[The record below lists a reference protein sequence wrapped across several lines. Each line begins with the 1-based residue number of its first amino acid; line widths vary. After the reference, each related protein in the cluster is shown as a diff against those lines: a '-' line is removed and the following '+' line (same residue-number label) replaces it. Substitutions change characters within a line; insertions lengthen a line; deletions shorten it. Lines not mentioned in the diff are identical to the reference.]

1 MNSRRRGEWENLGRS
16 LNSNAMAS
24 AVPPASASQPT
35 AFQRFLGLVR
45 PQAGPISF
53 GVVLILLA
61 TLVTL
66 PAPWIFKLVIDDALP
81 AKDMEKLV
89 LLLVVFTALF
99 IARGLLTLWRNR
111 VLQYAGMRVTCDL
124 RIALFRHLQSLSLRY
139 FDANQTGK
147 VISRVTQDTG
157 ELYALTNNFL
167 INLIADSVTV
177 VGVLV
182 FLYWV
187 EWRLALAVTL
197 VLPLFVINYLYNRR
211 KMKVEA
217 RVHRD
222 NWDQVVGFLQE
233 RVSAARVVKSF
244 TRETAEG
251 DAFAV
256 GINADYFNFSRI
268 VMRNTRLGVIADV
281 LGSLGGLIVLG
292 YGGWLVI
299 RGEMQVGTLV
309 AFNAYI
315 VYVFPPIVRFVDLTA
330 IFQRANTSLENI
342 FAIFDTR
349 PEIADDGGK
358 PALPSPARGE
368 VEFVNV
374 SFDYDLEPP
383 GQGRPRTLTEVSFR
397 VPAGRMVAIVGP
409 SGSGKTTLINLIA
422 RFYDPASGEVRVDGH
437 DTRGVSIESLRG
449 QIGIVLQDNVLFSG
463 TLEDN
468 IKYGRPDA
476 TREQILDAATAA
488 NAHEFIAKL
497 PDGYAT
503 VVGER
508 GSKLSG
514 GQRQR
519 VAIARAILKDPR
531 ILIFDEATSALDTQS
546 ERLIQQ
552 AMERL
557 MKGRTTFVIA
567 HRLSTIQMADMI
579 LVMEAG
585 RLVESGRHE
594 ELVARGGLY
603 SRLHALQFQEPA

>member
-1 MNSRRRGEWENLGRS
+1 MVTYPL
-16 LNSNAMAS
+16 AHMATVS
-24 AVPPASASQPT
+24 PIAQPT
-35 AFQRFLGLVR
+35 PFERALKLIR
-45 PQAGPISF
+45 PQLGPIAL
-53 GVVLILLA
+53 GVFLILLA
-61 TLVTL
+61 SAVTL

-81 AKDMEKLV
+81 ARDLQR
-89 LLLVVFTALF
+89 LGAYLAVFTLLF
-99 IARGLLTLWRNR
+99 VARSLLTLWRNR

-157 ELYALTNNFL
+157 ELYNLTNNFL

-177 VGVLV
+177 VGVLALL
-182 FLYWV
+182 FWV

-197 VLPLFVINYLYNRR
+197 VLPFFAINYLYNRR
-211 KMKVEA
+211 MMKQEA

-222 NWDQVVGFLQE
+222 NWDNVVGFLQE
-233 RVSAARVVKSF
+233 RVAAARVVKSF
-244 TRETAEG
+244 GRESAEG
-251 DAFAV
+251 DVFAE
-256 GINADYFNFSRI
+256 GINADYFNFSKL
-268 VMRNTRLGVIADV
+268 VMRNTQLSVIADA
-281 LGSLGGLIVLG
+281 LGSLGGLIVIG
-292 YGGWLVI
+292 FGGWLVVEG
-299 RGEMQVGTLV
+299 RMQVGTLV

-315 VYVFPPIVRFVDLTA
+315 VYVFPPIVRFVDLA
-330 IFQRANTSLENI
+330 AVFQRANTALENI
-342 FAIFDTR
+342 FAIFDTL
-349 PEIADDGGK
+349 PEVVDNAQK
-358 PALPSPARGE
+358 PALPIPARGE
-368 VEFVNV
+368 VEFSHV

-383 GQGRPRTLTEVSFR
+383 GKGRPRTLTDVSFR
-397 VPAGRMVAIVGP
+397 VPTGLMVAIVGP
-409 SGSGKTTLINLIA
+409 SGSGKTTLINLLA
-422 RFYDPASGEVRVDGH
+422 RFYDPASGEIRVDGH
-437 DTRGVSIESLRG
+437 EIRSVAIESLRS

-476 TREQILDAATAA
+476 TREQILDAARTA
-488 NAHEFIAKL
+488 NADEFIAKL
-497 PDGYAT
+497 PDGYST

-508 GSKLSG
+508 GARLSG

-567 HRLSTIQMADMI
+567 HRLSTIQRADLI
-579 LVMEAG
+579 LVMDAG
-585 RLVESGRHE
+585 RLVESGRYD
-594 ELVARGGLY
+594 ELVGRGGLY
-603 SRLHALQFQEPA
+603 SKLHALQFQEPA

>member
-1 MNSRRRGEWENLGRS
+1 
-16 LNSNAMAS
+16 MAS
-24 AVPPASASQPT
+24 APPPPPPT
-35 AFQRFLGLVR
+35 PFQRFLGLVR
-45 PQAGPISF
+45 PQSAQILF
-53 GVVLILLA
+53 GVALILCA
-61 TLVTL
+61 TAVTL
-66 PAPWIFKLVIDDALP
+66 PAPWIFKLIIDDALP
-81 AKDMEKLV
+81 AKDLHRLFS
-89 LLLVVFTALF
+89 LLALFTGLF

-111 VLQYAGMRVTCDL
+111 VLQYAAMRITCDL

-157 ELYALTNNFL
+157 ELYSLTNNFL

-177 VGVLV
+177 VGVLA
-182 FLYWV
+182 FLFWI

-211 KMKVEA
+211 KMKLEA

-233 RVSAARVVKSF
+233 RVAANRVVKSF
-244 TRETAEG
+244 GRENAES
-251 DAFAV
+251 DTFAS
-256 GINADYFNFSRI
+256 GINADYFNYSRI
-268 VMRNTRLGVIADV
+268 VMRNTRLAVIADV
-281 LGSLGGLIVLG
+281 LGSVGGLIVLSF
-292 YGGWLVI
+292 GGWLVI
-299 RGEMQVGTLV
+299 LGDMQVGTLV

-315 VYVFPPIVRFVDLTA
+315 VYVFPPIVRFVDLA
-330 IFQRANTSLENI
+330 GVFQRANTSLENI

-349 PEIADDGGK
+349 PEIADEAGK

-368 VEFVNV
+368 VEFANV
-374 SFDYDLEPP
+374 SFDYELEAP
-383 GQGRPRTLTEVSFR
+383 GRGRPRTLTEVGFR
-397 VPAGRMVAIVGP
+397 IPAGNTVAIVGP

-422 RFYDPASGEVRVDGH
+422 RFYDPASGEVRVDGL
-437 DTRGVSIESLRG
+437 DIRSVSIDSLRS
-449 QIGIVLQDNVLFSG
+449 QIGIVLQENILFSG

-476 TREQILDAATAA
+476 TRAQILAAAEAA
-488 NAHEFIAKL
+488 NAHEFIARL

-508 GSKLSG
+508 GAKLSG

-567 HRLSTIQMADMI
+567 HRLSTIQNADLI
-579 LVMEAG
+579 LVMDQG
-585 RLVESGRHE
+585 SLVESGRHD
-594 ELVARGGLY
+594 ELVGRGGLY